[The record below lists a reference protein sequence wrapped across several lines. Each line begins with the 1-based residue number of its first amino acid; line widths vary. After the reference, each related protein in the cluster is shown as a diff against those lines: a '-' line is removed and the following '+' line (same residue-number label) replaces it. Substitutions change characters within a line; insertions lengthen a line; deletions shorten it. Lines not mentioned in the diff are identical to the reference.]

1 MQLAVQQARYRA
13 DGGNYPFT
21 GALTDPN
28 VFLPGTQIWLA
39 SGANGS
45 LSATAG
51 SQVDLGSLYLGL
63 VDAHVLAAAGQV
75 TGPASEVDALSALFR
90 TALPPVNASGF

>member
-1 MQLAVQQARYRA
+1 MRA
-13 DGGNYPFT
+13 FESDGEVSFT
-21 GALTDPN
+21 VDDAQG
-28 VFLPGTQIWLA
+28 LA
-39 SGANGS
+39 SGSYRLVVRDGRAEVAPASGAH
-45 LSATAG
+45 LRLDVRA
-51 SQVDLGSLYLGL
+51 LGSLYLGL